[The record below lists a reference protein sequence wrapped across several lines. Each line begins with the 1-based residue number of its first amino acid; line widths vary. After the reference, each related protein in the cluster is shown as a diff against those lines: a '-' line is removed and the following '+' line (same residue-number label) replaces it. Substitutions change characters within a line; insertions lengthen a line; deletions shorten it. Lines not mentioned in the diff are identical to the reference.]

1 MSSLFFGCS
10 FFNSVD
16 CRLLIL
22 KKITLNS
29 LLSLRPYF
37 IRYKWRLLMGVVFV
51 CLANYFQILQP
62 QAIRDALNLVV
73 EQLDSKNDIATSIE
87 LLKYDLLKFAGLV
100 LGYALLMGVFMFFM
114 RQTIIVTSRLMEYDM
129 RKDIYAHYQ
138 TLDLG
143 FFRRNKTG
151 DLMARITEDV
161 SKVRMYTGPAI
172 MYAINIVFLFTFV
185 ISSMFSVNTELAIY
199 SLLPLPILS
208 ISIYFVSN
216 IINRRSERIQKQLS
230 VLHSLAQEVFSGIRI
245 VKSYVKEEQVGA
257 VFKKETLAYKEKSMR
272 LASVESL
279 FTPLM
284 LLIIGTSTILTIY
297 FGGRQV
303 MEGTLQAGN
312 VAEFVIY
319 VNMLTWPVTSMGWIA
334 SLVQQAA
341 VSQRRIDEFMHICP
355 EIKPQGQKKVAIKG
369 AIRFEGVNF
378 TYPDTGIK
386 ALSQVQFEI
395 GAGERVAILGHA
407 GSGKTTIADLLVRM
421 YEPEQGKIFIDNI
434 PLADFQL
441 EYLRERIGY
450 VPQDVFLFSENV
462 RDNIAFGDKHF
473 NQSQIESV
481 ARFASVH
488 EDIKGFSEGYETVVG
503 ERGVMLSGGQKQRI
517 SLARTLIKDPNILIL
532 DDCLS
537 AVDTHTEQMILEYL
551 DTVLKGKTAIIITHR
566 IYESLHFDKIIVL
579 DHGNIIEFGTHH
591 ELIER
596 KGYYYRML
604 ERQRLQID
612 ENKAM

>member
-1 MSSLFFGCS
+1 
-10 FFNSVD
+10 
-16 CRLLIL
+16 
-22 KKITLNS
+22 
-29 LLSLRPYF
+29 
-37 IRYKWRLLMGVVFV
+37 MGVVFV

-73 EQLDSKNDIATSIE
+73 EQLDSKNDIATSID

-114 RQTIIVTSRLMEYDM
+114 RQTIIVTSRLIEYDM

-208 ISIYFVSN
+208 VSIYFVSN

-245 VKSYVKEEQVGA
+245 VKSYVKEEQVGE
-257 VFKKETLAYKEKSMR
+257 VFKKETQSYKEKSMR
-272 LASVESL
+272 LAGVESL

-341 VSQRRIDEFMHICP
+341 VSQRRIDEFMHIHP
-355 EIKPQGQKKVAIKG
+355 EIKPQGQKKVPIKG

-386 ALSQVQFEI
+386 ALNQVQFEI

-462 RDNIAFGDKHF
+462 RDNIAFVDGNFD
-473 NQSQIESV
+473 QGQIEAV

-488 EDIKGFSEGYETVVG
+488 DDITGFSEGYETVVG

-517 SLARTLIKDPNILIL
+517 SLARTLIKDPDILIL

-579 DHGNIIEFGTHH
+579 DHGKIIEFGTHH

-596 KGYYYRML
+596 KGYYHRML
-604 ERQRLQID
+604 ERQRLQVD
-612 ENKAM
+612 ENKPL